1 MELKRKS
8 EKTLKVTK
16 TTSFTIKAS
25 PEKVTISVARI
36 GEFQL

>member
-1 MELKRKS
+1 MELNGKS

-25 PEKVTISVARI
+25 PEEVTISVDRI
-36 GEFQL
+36 GKFQL